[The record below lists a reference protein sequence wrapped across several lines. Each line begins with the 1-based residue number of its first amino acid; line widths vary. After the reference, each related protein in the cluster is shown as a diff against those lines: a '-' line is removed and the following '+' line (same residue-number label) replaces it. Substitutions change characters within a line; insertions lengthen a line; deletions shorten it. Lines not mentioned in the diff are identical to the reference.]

1 MLEDVIAHYVS
12 VFDADSLYGYR
23 QIISIFSGIVLI
35 WMCGISFLIIK
46 ANPRG
51 FENRFMAVLLI
62 FEAQK
67 ATVLFWDF
75 FPNGPKFEWLWD
87 YLWWM
92 KYDVYMFAIITSLS
106 LIHILTLPTKA

>member
-23 QIISIFSGIVLI
+23 QIISIFSGIILI

-46 ANPRG
+46 SKSKG

-62 FEAQK
+62 FEGK
-67 ATVLFWDF
+67 RLHPFLGLF
-75 FPNGPKFEWLWD
+75 PEW
-87 YLWWM
+87 
-92 KYDVYMFAIITSLS
+92 
-106 LIHILTLPTKA
+106 TKI

>member
-23 QIISIFSGIVLI
+23 VIISIFSGIVLI
-35 WMCGISFLIIK
+35 WMYGISFLIIK

-62 FEAQK
+62 LEAQK
-67 ATVLFWDF
+67 ATVLFLGLF
-75 FPNGPKFEWLWD
+75 
-87 YLWWM
+87 
-92 KYDVYMFAIITSLS
+92 S
-106 LIHILTLPTKA
+106 